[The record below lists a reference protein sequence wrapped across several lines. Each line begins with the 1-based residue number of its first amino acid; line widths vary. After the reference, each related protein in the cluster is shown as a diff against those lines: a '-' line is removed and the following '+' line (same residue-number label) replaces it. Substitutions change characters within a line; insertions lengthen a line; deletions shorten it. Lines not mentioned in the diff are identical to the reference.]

1 MGSKYNSLDELKR
14 KKALLKKEIAE
25 MEDLFTCDN
34 TKESLSAFTNG
45 FTDKYLKEKTQ
56 PDGKKKLAINTD
68 EIVKE
73 FSNSVKDKVLNR
85 SSVYA
90 FAKSDA
96 GMNLVENALKIGAVS
111 FVGNYAKK
119 SLYNASWKKKIIG
132 LALIYLAPIAL
143 RFIREKLENY
153 QRNKTASSLEQLI

>member
-1 MGSKYNSLDELKR
+1 M
-14 KKALLKKEIAE
+14 
-25 MEDLFTCDN
+25 
-34 TKESLSAFTNG
+34 
-45 FTDKYLKEKTQ
+45 
-56 PDGKKKLAINTD
+56 
-68 EIVKE
+68 
-73 FSNSVKDKVLNR
+73 KDKVLNR
-85 SSVYA
+85 NSVYG

>member
-25 MEDLFTCDN
+25 MEDLFTFDN

-56 PDGKKKLAINTD
+56 PDGEKKLAINTD

-85 SSVYA
+85 NSVYG

-96 GMNLVENALKIGAVS
+96 GLNLVENALKIGAVS
-111 FVGNYAKK
+111 FVRNYARK

>member
-1 MGSKYNSLDELKR
+1 MGSKYSSLEELRR
-14 KKALLKKEIAE
+14 KKALLKQEVAEI
-25 MEDLFTCDN
+25 EDLITFDN

-45 FTDKYLKEKTQ
+45 FTDKFLKEETK
-56 PDGKKKLAINTD
+56 PDGEKKLAINTN

-85 SSVYA
+85 NSVYG

-96 GMNLVENALKIGAVS
+96 GMSLVENALKIGAVS

-119 SLYNASWKKKIIG
+119 SLYNSSWKKKVIG

-143 RFIREKLENY
+143 RFIRQKLENY

>member
-1 MGSKYNSLDELKR
+1 
-14 KKALLKKEIAE
+14 
-25 MEDLFTCDN
+25 MEDLITFDN

-45 FTDKYLKEKTQ
+45 FTDKYLKEETH
-56 PDGKKKLAINTD
+56 PDGEKKLAINTD

-85 SSVYA
+85 NSVYA

-119 SLYNASWKKKIIG
+119 VFTTRAGKRK
-132 LALIYLAPIAL
+132 
-143 RFIREKLENY
+143 
-153 QRNKTASSLEQLI
+153 SSVWLSSI